1 MNRFIFSLLLFLI
14 ALSLPGRTR
23 LKVVDSSTG
32 NIVPYV
38 TVFVEGTGYGAQ
50 CDENGLAT
58 LNFPVATDSVTLRF
72 SVMGYDTKRV
82 VIASDEPVLRIA
94 LNPQNVSLKEVTFKQ
109 KRSKYS
115 KKNNPALDFAR
126 KIREGNDLTNPKV
139 RHENYNYNRYE
150 RIALG
155 LNKFNIDNYDR
166 GLIKGQFSFLREH
179 VDTSEVSGTPV
190 LVLSLK
196 EKASEINFRRDPE
209 SEKETVNAI
218 KRIGLD
224 DITDQESMQTLVED
238 FFREIDLYDNDINL
252 LHNRFVSPLSR
263 IAPDFYKF
271 FLTDTVDID
280 GERCVELSFTP
291 HNTAAFGFT
300 GQVYVPQG
308 DTTMFVRRVVMRL
321 PPGCNVNFIDHMY
334 IRQDYDRAPDG
345 TRLKTRDDM
354 TLELSVLPGI
364 QGLYAQRTTR
374 YDGHNFDQPA
384 NAEVFDDP
392 RRVIIP
398 DSAYTRSDS
407 YWADVQGFA
416 PAMHNESRIASLVD
430 GMRSV
435 PLYYWGEKILK
446 ILVSGYV
453 ATDRDPTKSK
463 VDLGPVN
470 TLISYNSAEGVRLRV
485 GGLTTANLSP
495 HWFGRGYVAYG
506 CRDHKFKYSGEL
518 EYSFIPKKYHS
529 REFPV
534 QSLRLTHTYDINQI
548 GQHYLF
554 TNADNFVL
562 SFKRTKDNRVTYQRK
577 TSLLYTLENYSNFSF
592 TAEIGHTRQEATKW
606 VQFKNGY
613 GESFSHYQETGVTL
627 GFRFAPGEKVYQT
640 KSHRVSISRD
650 VPVYQLSHTFA
661 PASFLGNTFTI
672 NKTEFSVEKRF
683 WFSAFGYLDGKVK
696 GSHIWSRTPFVNLL
710 IPNANTSFT
719 IQRESFSLMNPMEFI
734 NDSQFEW
741 FLTYWANGLIFN
753 NIPYVKKLKLR
764 EVFSFR
770 GVVGDL
776 SNRNNPKYNLE
787 LYQFP
792 DPDEDVDMNWK
803 PYMEASVGIDN
814 ILKCLRLDYVWRL
827 SYRNRPGIDRGG
839 VRIAFHMSF

>member
-14 ALSLPGRTR
+14 ALSLHGRTR

-32 NIVPYV
+32 NMVPYV
-38 TVFVEGTGYGAQ
+38 TIFVEGTGYGTQ
-50 CDENGLAT
+50 CDENGQAY
-58 LNFPVATDSVTLRF
+58 LNFPVTTDSITLRF
-72 SVMGYDTKRV
+72 SVMGYDSKRV
-82 VIASDEPVLRIA
+82 VIARDEPLLKIA
-94 LNPQNVSLKEVTFKQ
+94 LNPQNVNLKEVTLKQ

-115 KKNNPALDFAR
+115 KKNNPAVDFAR
-126 KIREGNDLTNPKV
+126 KIRAGNDLTNPRV

-155 LNKFNIDNYDR
+155 LNKFDIENYDK
-166 GLIKGQFSFLREH
+166 GLIKGKFSFLREH
-179 VDTSEVSGTPV
+179 VDTSDVSGTPV
-190 LVLSLK
+190 LILSVK
-196 EKASEINFRRDPE
+196 EKASEINFRRDPQ

-218 KRIGLD
+218 KRVGLD
-224 DITDQESMQTLVED
+224 DISDQENVQVLVED

-291 HNTAAFGFT
+291 HNTAVFGFT
-300 GQVYVPQG
+300 GQVYVPEG

-321 PPGCNVNFIDHMY
+321 PPGSNVNFIDHMY
-334 IRQDYDRAPDG
+334 IRQDYDRASDG

-354 TLELSVLPGI
+354 TLELSILPGV
-364 QGLYAQRTTR
+364 QGLYARRSTR
-374 YDGHNFDQPA
+374 YDGHNFEQPD
-384 NAEVFDDP
+384 NVEVFNDT
-392 RRVIIP
+392 RQVIIP
-398 DSAYTRSDS
+398 DSAYTRDDS
-407 YWADVQGFA
+407 YWAEAKGFE
-416 PAMHNESRIASLVD
+416 PAMRNENRISSLVE

-435 PLYYWGEKILK
+435 PLYYWTEKVLK

-453 ATDRDPTKSK
+453 STDRDPKKSK
-463 VDLGPVN
+463 FDLGPVN
-470 TLISYNSAEGVRLRV
+470 TLISYNSVEGVRLRA

-495 HWFGRGYVAYG
+495 NWFGRGYVAYG
-506 CRDHKFKYSGEL
+506 CRDHKFKYNGEI

-534 QSLRLTHTYDINQI
+534 HSLRLSHTYDLNQI

-562 SFKRTKDNRVTYQRK
+562 SLKRVKDNRVTYQRDTK
-577 TSLLYTLENYSNFSF
+577 LLYTLENYANFAF
-592 TAEIGHTRQEATKW
+592 TAELSHTRQEATKW
-606 VQFKNGY
+606 VPFKNGY
-613 GESFSHYQETGVTL
+613 GQSFSHYQETGLTL
-627 GFRFAPGEKVYQT
+627 GIRFAPGEKVYQT
-640 KSHRVSISRD
+640 KSHRVSINRD
-650 VPVYQLSHTFA
+650 APVIQLSHTYA
-661 PASFLGNTFTI
+661 PASFLGNTFAI
-672 NKTEFSVEKRF
+672 NKTEFSAEKRF
-683 WFSAFGYLDGKVK
+683 WFSAFGYLDGKIK
-696 GSHIWSRTPFVNLL
+696 GSHVWSRSPFINLL

-734 NDSQFEW
+734 NDTQFTW
-741 FLTYWANGLIFN
+741 FLTYWANGLILN

-770 GVVGDL
+770 GVVGNL
-776 SNRNNPKYNLE
+776 SKRNNPMHNLS

-792 DPDEDVDMNWK
+792 ESEHSVNMNWK
-803 PYMEASVGIDN
+803 PYMEASVGLDN

-827 SYRNRPGIDRGG
+827 SYRNRPGVDHGG
-839 VRIAFHMSF
+839 VRIAFHMTF

>member
-94 LNPQNVSLKEVTFKQ
+94 LNPQNVTLKEVTFKQ

-280 GERCVELSFTP
+280 GESCVELSFTP

-463 VDLGPVN
+463 VDLCK
-470 TLISYNSAEGVRLRV
+470 LA
-485 GGLTTANLSP
+485 
-495 HWFGRGYVAYG
+495 
-506 CRDHKFKYSGEL
+506 CR
-518 EYSFIPKKYHS
+518 
-529 REFPV
+529 R
-534 QSLRLTHTYDINQI
+534 
-548 GQHYLF
+548 
-554 TNADNFVL
+554 VL
-562 SFKRTKDNRVTYQRK
+562 S
-577 TSLLYTLENYSNFSF
+577 
-592 TAEIGHTRQEATKW
+592 
-606 VQFKNGY
+606 
-613 GESFSHYQETGVTL
+613 
-627 GFRFAPGEKVYQT
+627 
-640 KSHRVSISRD
+640 
-650 VPVYQLSHTFA
+650 
-661 PASFLGNTFTI
+661 
-672 NKTEFSVEKRF
+672 
-683 WFSAFGYLDGKVK
+683 
-696 GSHIWSRTPFVNLL
+696 
-710 IPNANTSFT
+710 
-719 IQRESFSLMNPMEFI
+719 
-734 NDSQFEW
+734 
-741 FLTYWANGLIFN
+741 
-753 NIPYVKKLKLR
+753 
-764 EVFSFR
+764 
-770 GVVGDL
+770 
-776 SNRNNPKYNLE
+776 
-787 LYQFP
+787 
-792 DPDEDVDMNWK
+792 
-803 PYMEASVGIDN
+803 
-814 ILKCLRLDYVWRL
+814 
-827 SYRNRPGIDRGG
+827 
-839 VRIAFHMSF
+839 